1 MAKPLSSGSPEG
13 TDENTRILHRIT
25 PLGEWQAPANA
36 GPPHM
41 TIAVLDLE
49 TEGLDP
55 QYHQILELAVALI
68 TIDAG
73 GRILSIDGPYTR
85 LRDPG
90 RPIEKHIAKITGIT
104 DAMVAGQ
111 AMDSE
116 RIAVFLGRAQA
127 CLSFNVRFDRQ
138 HLEQLV
144 PQVSE
149 MPWICAMADVSWLDL
164 RFDGRAQNYLLA
176 QAGLFNPVAHR
187 ASDDVESLVNLLA
200 HVCHDARTV
209 TGHALAGAQAPSWRF
224 EATDLPYRFRQ
235 DIFRRGYSWAH
246 KHSLRHKL
254 VRPDDFEEERTWYR
268 DLVGRDPSIV
278 PVDWVERYR
287 SDWTWN
293 PVKREVEVVSWR
305 R

>member
-1 MAKPLSSGSPEG
+1 MAKSPPSAPNEEA
-13 TDENTRILHRIT
+13 DETTRILHRIT
-25 PLGEWQAPANA
+25 RLAEWEAPADA

-55 QYHQILELAVALI
+55 QYHQILELAVSLI

-73 GRILSIDGPYTR
+73 GRILQVDGPYTR

-90 RPIEKHIAKITGIT
+90 RPIEKHISSITGIT
-104 DAMVAGQ
+104 DEMVTGKDINPAKV
-111 AMDSE
+111 A
-116 RIAVFLGRAQA
+116 AFLGRAQA
-127 CLSFNVRFDRQ
+127 CLSFNVAFDRR
-138 HLEQLV
+138 HLEILV
-144 PQVSE
+144 PEVAA
-149 MPWICAMADVSWLDL
+149 MPWICAMADVPWRDL
-164 RFDGRAQNYLLA
+164 NFDGRAQGYLLA
-176 QAGLFNPVAHR
+176 QAGMFNPVAHR

-200 HVCHDARTV
+200 HECHDGRTV
-209 TGHALAGAQAPSWRF
+209 MGHALAGALAPSWRF
-224 EATDLPYRFRQ
+224 EATDLPYRFRP
-235 DIFRRGYSWAH
+235 DVYRHGYSWAH

-254 VRPDDFEEERTWYR
+254 VRPGDFEDERTWYH

-287 SDWTWN
+287 SDWNWE
-293 PVKREVEVVSWR
+293 PAKREVEVASWR

>member
-1 MAKPLSSGSPEG
+1 MAKPLSSALGQG
-13 TDENTRILHRIT
+13 TDENTRILQRIT
-25 PLGEWQAPANA
+25 PLAEWQAPATA
-36 GPPHM
+36 GPPYM

-55 QYHQILELAVALI
+55 QYHQILEMAVALI
-68 TIDAG
+68 DIDAE
-73 GRILSIDGPYTR
+73 GRVLSVDGPYTR

-90 RPIEKHIAKITGIT
+90 RPIEKHISKITGIT

-116 RIAVFLGRAQA
+116 RIAAFLGRAQA
-127 CLSFNVRFDRQ
+127 CLSFNARFDRQ

-144 PQVSE
+144 PQVGE
-149 MPWICAMADVSWLDL
+149 MPWICAMADVLWLDL
-164 RFDGRAQNYLLA
+164 GFDGRAQGYLLT
-176 QAGLFNPVAHR
+176 QAGLFNPVQHR

-200 HVCHDARTV
+200 CELADGRTV
-209 TGHALAGAQAPSWRF
+209 MGHVLEGAQAPSWRF

-254 VRPDDFEEERTWYR
+254 VRPAEFEDERAWYR
-268 DLVGRDPSIV
+268 ELVGRDPSIV

-293 PVKREVEVVSWR
+293 PVKREVAVVSWR

>member
-1 MAKPLSSGSPEG
+1 MAKPLPSAPPEG
-13 TDENTRILHRIT
+13 ADENTRTLHRIT
-25 PLGEWQAPANA
+25 PLAHWQAPANA
-36 GPPHM
+36 GPPHI

-55 QYHQILELAVALI
+55 LYHQILELAVALI
-68 TIDAG
+68 TIDAE

-90 RPIEKHIAKITGIT
+90 RPIEKHITKITGIT

-116 RIAVFLGRAQA
+116 RIAAFLGKAQA
-127 CLSFNVRFDRQ
+127 CLSFNARFDRQ

-144 PQVSE
+144 PQVGE

-164 RFDGRAQNYLLA
+164 GFDGRAQNYLLA
-176 QAGLFNPVAHR
+176 QAGRFNPVAHR
-187 ASDDVESLVNLLA
+187 ASDDVESLVSLLA
-200 HVCHDARTV
+200 HECHDGRTV
-209 TGHALAGAQAPSWRF
+209 MGHALGGAQAPSWRF
-224 EATDLPYRFRQ
+224 EATDLPYRYRQ

-254 VRPDDFEEERTWYR
+254 VRPGDYDAELTWYC
-268 DLVGRDPSIV
+268 DLVGREPSIV

-293 PVKREVEVVSWR
+293 PVKRKVEVVSWR

>member
-1 MAKPLSSGSPEG
+1 MSKPLSSAPSDG
-13 TDENTRILHRIT
+13 TDETIRILHRIT
-25 PLGEWQAPANA
+25 SLAEWQAPADS

-55 QYHQILELAVALI
+55 QYHQVLELAVALI
-68 TIDAG
+68 MIDAD
-73 GRILSIDGPYTR
+73 GRVLSIDGPYTR

-116 RIAVFLGRAQA
+116 RIAAFLGRAQA
-127 CLSFNVRFDRQ
+127 CLSFNARFDRQ

-144 PQVSE
+144 PQVGE
-149 MPWICAMADVSWLDL
+149 MPWVCAMADVQWLDL
-164 RFDGRAQNYLLA
+164 GFDGRAQGYLLA
-176 QAGLFNPVAHR
+176 QAGLFNPVQHR

-200 HVCHDARTV
+200 RELSDGRTV
-209 TGHALAGAQAPSWRF
+209 MGHALEGAQAPSWRF

-254 VRPDDFEEERTWYR
+254 VRADDYEAELAWYC
-268 DLVGRDPSIV
+268 DLVGREPSIV

-293 PVKREVEVVSWR
+293 PAKRDVEVVSWR